1 MLVIM
6 GMFGTA
12 AFFELRRSESSNS
25 ELITNDL
32 VTLQSYIDNT
42 VVQRIRQMD
51 GLSAYLKFVRST
63 EREILDPFVGQL
75 IMIDDPIIK
84 NIAVIEGSTIRYQ
97 YPLNGNEAS
106 IGVDLTEVDAQRGSI
121 LKAMETLAPTINGP
135 INLVQG
141 GRGLVVRV
149 PIALEEGNPDSFW
162 GMISLVI
169 DYEEL
174 IDQLIPIEL
183 LERYKLKIELID
195 RAGVVEELVF
205 STDEVVNAEMTRD
218 VPVYGNFWRI
228 SAERDDPNK
237 FSVAIYWLISLG
249 ALMVFVVTWLINK
262 WMTYDHILNVEVA
275 ERTNELKE
283 TNEILEQYVAEFEE
297 KQAELT
303 IVNQQ
308 LEDSIEE
315 LEATQEQL
323 VLTEKLAALGDLV
336 ASLAHEINT
345 PLGVCVTLYSF
356 IEDNINKLSKN
367 LSSKKHELL
376 IEEVK
381 GFVEENN
388 EALHLM
394 GVNLKRSSELVSS
407 FKMVAMDQYLDEY
420 RIINLSEYVEE
431 IINSIRPKY
440 KKIDT
445 MLTLDIDPA
454 IRLYTYPGA
463 ISQIVTNLIT
473 NSVIHG
479 FDGNQDGE
487 MSFTATYVD
496 ERHVRIDYQDNGKG
510 IDDEVREKIFT
521 PFFTTKKNKGSTGL
535 GMHILYNAAVQTLE
549 GKVNLLRSS
558 EGFRIQI
565 VIPTTI
571 NDSKN
576 ASL

>member
-1 MLVIM
+1 
-6 GMFGTA
+6 
-12 AFFELRRSESSNS
+12 
-25 ELITNDL
+25 
-32 VTLQSYIDNT
+32 
-42 VVQRIRQMD
+42 
-51 GLSAYLKFVRST
+51 
-63 EREILDPFVGQL
+63 
-75 IMIDDPIIK
+75 MIDDPIIK